1 MGKRAI
7 SIAETKGGKTLEK
20 ILDERG
26 TRLPSWNPNDPM
38 TVQLWESA
46 SREYAA
52 GASGTVHVVIGQ
64 ELRAGSIWETVELP
78 TLIANPN
85 VKNIVGID
93 PVSGVERVIFSRH

>member
-1 MGKRAI
+1 MSERAI
-7 SIAETKGGKTLEK
+7 SVAETKGGKTLEK

-26 TRLPSWNPNDPM
+26 THLPSWNPNDPV

-46 SREYAA
+46 SRTYAA
-52 GASGTVHVVIGQ
+52 GASGTVHAVLGQ
-64 ELRAGSIWETVELP
+64 ELRLGSIWESVELP

-85 VKNIVGID
+85 VKKIIGID